1 VIAAAANLALVLLG
15 TAMLLAGYRLWRGP
29 DVLDRILALDTLY
42 VNALALLVVIG
53 VRLGDAVYFEA
64 ALLIGLLGF
73 AGTVAL
79 ARYLVRGAL
88 IDREGE

>member
-1 VIAAAANLALVLLG
+1 VIAAAASLALVLLG

-42 VNALALLVVIG
+42 VNALALVVVIG
-53 VRLGDAVYFEA
+53 VRLDDAVYFEA
-64 ALLIGLLGF
+64 ALVIGLLGF

-79 ARYLVRGAL
+79 ARYLLRGDL
-88 IDREGE
+88 ID